1 MSNVEETAPKAV
13 AGRTR
18 RSLFRSW
25 KMIAILIL
33 LIVAVGG
40 GAGYWYFFL
49 GVRTEADSA
58 QVPEPDTPLPF
69 YLEVKPFVVSTLN
82 SLGTPHF
89 VQLGPN
95 LTLSGAA
102 AGNAVSAVLP
112 EVQDAMRQSVLTFK
126 VDDIVTPAGIEKLRE
141 AMLTNINRVLLQRL
155 GAERVKRLNG
165 GGANSGVVQNLYF
178 STLIVE

>member
-1 MSNVEETAPKAV
+1 MSDVDEIAPKAV
-13 AGRTR
+13 VGRSR
-18 RSLFRSW
+18 GFFRSW

-33 LIVAVGG
+33 LIVVARG

-49 GVRTEADSA
+49 GTNSGTGSA
-58 QVPEPDTPLPF
+58 KVAEPETPLPF
-69 YLEVKPFVVSTLN
+69 YLEIKPFVVSTA
-82 SLGTPHF
+82 SSAGAPHF

-112 EVQDAMRQSVLTFK
+112 EVQDAMRKTVLNFK
-126 VDDIVTPAGIEKLRE
+126 ADDMMTPAGIDKLRE
-141 AMLTNINRVLLQRL
+141 RMIANVNQVLLQRL
-155 GAERVKRLNG
+155 GADRVKRLNG
-165 GGANSGVVQNLYF
+165 GEANSGVVQNLYF